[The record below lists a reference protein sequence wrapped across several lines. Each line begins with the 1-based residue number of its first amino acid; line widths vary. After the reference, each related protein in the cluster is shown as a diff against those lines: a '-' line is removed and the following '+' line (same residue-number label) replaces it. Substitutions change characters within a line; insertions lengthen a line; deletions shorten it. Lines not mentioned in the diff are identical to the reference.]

1 MNTATSNHA
10 ARAEGVRGMSNKRLL
25 EVFDNIFP
33 AVFGLLFVAA
43 LLVLIGGV
51 ITAIHFISKWW

>member
-1 MNTATSNHA
+1 MT
-10 ARAEGVRGMSNKRLL
+10 NKRLFEL
-25 EVFDNIFP
+25 FDSVFP